1 MKIPDERSHG
11 SGIRNANSG
20 HGSDKQELPPDQRG
34 DSRPAN
40 NDVPPAGKVKSAGS
54 KRGTGGAEE
63 DTQEMDAA
71 DEARKIERLGR
82 DPAEGPAS
90 RK

>member
-1 MKIPDERSHG
+1 MQEPDERSHG

-20 HGSDKQELPPDQRG
+20 QTSDKQELPPEQHG
-34 DSRPAN
+34 DSRPAAN
-40 NDVPPAGKVKSAGS
+40 NNARKKKSGATTGPAG
-54 KRGTGGAEE
+54 AED

-71 DEARKIERLGR
+71 GEDRKISRLGR
-82 DPAEGPAS
+82 DPAEGPS